1 MAGPAGAWSPGS
13 PTHRAYSAKRLMC
26 LAGSST
32 DRCHILGWK
41 GAESRG
47 RSGRLQD
54 LEQKGRS
61 RSWGGGTVS
70 TSPPSKRRTVCHGL
84 STDLSLLWNDCFQ
97 QECSLFQPNARARKC
112 HWILQGLRGEQ
123 LMDET
128 IPISLQPNSKKVLEF
143 HLHLGSLLSSEYC
156 FVAASAAEQ

>member
-13 PTHRAYSAKRLMC
+13 PSHRAHSAKRLMC

-54 LEQKGRS
+54 LEQEGRS
-61 RSWGGGTVS
+61 RSWGGGTVP

-112 HWILQGLRGEQ
+112 HWILQGRRGEQ

-128 IPISLQPNSKKVLEF
+128 IPISLQPNSKKALGF
-143 HLHLGSLLSSEYC
+143 HLHLGSLLSSEYF
-156 FVAASAAEQ
+156 FVAEE